1 MYISLIILVLASF
14 HSLTSVSIQ
23 PSYRFVNIFLNS
35 DSNQTIF
42 PFIDWLQKYISSAK
56 ELCASIDRLTE
67 WLKRKKRKR
76 LLINFF
82 LIYSPWFKLYP
93 FITLFSFLIESSL
106 LEFMYLFTSTSDS
119 SVFYSLHRYRY
130 RYCKP
135 SRHICALL
143 EMCFYTSNKVLLLL
157 RVHFKF
163 VCNTAH

>member
-1 MYISLIILVLASF
+1 M
-14 HSLTSVSIQ
+14 
-23 PSYRFVNIFLNS
+23 IFTKTHFFLQIFER
-35 DSNQTIF
+35 QTDRVI
-42 PFIDWLQKYISSAK
+42 K
-56 ELCASIDRLTE
+56 E
-67 WLKRKKRKR
+67 KRKR

-163 VCNTAH
+163 VCNTFFSLIRVSFLFFSFLFIPFIWLC